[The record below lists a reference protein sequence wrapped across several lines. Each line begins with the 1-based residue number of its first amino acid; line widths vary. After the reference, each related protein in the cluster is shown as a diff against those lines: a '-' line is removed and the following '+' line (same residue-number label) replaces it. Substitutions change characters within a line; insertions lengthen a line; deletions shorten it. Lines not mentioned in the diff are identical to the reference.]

1 MGKAEPLGHCFSH
14 TKISHT
20 LSPQNAP
27 PSPSALP
34 LHVGKGVFLGS
45 QLLALFAVRHENVA
59 TVFGER
65 V

>member
-1 MGKAEPLGHCFSH
+1 LFVYVTTPFTRGL
-14 TKISHT
+14 TV
-20 LSPQNAP
+20 PQDTA
-27 PSPSALP
+27 